1 MYFSKF
7 YTVFTFCI
15 ALTLICLHQ
24 VTVINLS
31 KFFIVQILN
40 KEIQHFLVL
49 NFKSL
54 FYNLCFRLL
63 FLYWSIIYQIDFFH
77 LLWNEFAIPRDEEV
91 ITIKIRTTYLSS
103 YRELSFFRKDN
114 TIYKLTKN
122 IFFSPSL
129 KSDASLSLRNA
140 LHFSDI
146 CRMKTWISCNDDFS
160 LDVLF
165 FDIESQIIKHST
177 IYFSLFKNVILV
189 DYLNKIQFTPII
201 LAESLIIMLLL
212 ILS

>member
-40 KEIQHFLVL
+40 KETQHFLVL

-54 FYNLCFRLL
+54 FYNLCFPLL
-63 FLYWSIIYQIDFFH
+63 FLYWSIIIQIDFFH
-77 LLWNEFAIPRDEEV
+77 LLWNQFAIPRDEEV

-129 KSDASLSLRNA
+129 KSDASLSFRNA

-146 CRMKTWISCNDDFS
+146 CRMKTWISSNDDFS

-165 FDIESQIIKHST
+165 FGIES
-177 IYFSLFKNVILV
+177 
-189 DYLNKIQFTPII
+189 
-201 LAESLIIMLLL
+201 
-212 ILS
+212 